1 MGNARK
7 RQGDK
12 AELAAILY
20 LAGLAPEH
28 TVERPRRVLGAGRR
42 DDEGDILVFPGVAIQ
57 VKAWRQLSDA
67 IREAATGA
75 AQQAVNAE
83 QHYHLGLSKRHA
95 ARTDSWVASAASWP
109 VSLDLAGIPVI
120 GQTARAVSI
129 VTSSVEP
136 TTDRIVLVRR
146 QGVPDLYVAH
156 PDAWITAWRTAVSA
170 PARSMGMSQLEA
182 S

>member
-42 DDEGDILVFPGVAIQ
+42 DDEGDILVFMPGAYEIGQ
-57 VKAWRQLSDA
+57 TLDA
-67 IREAATGA
+67 IGA

-83 QHYHLGLSKRHA
+83 RRYHLGLSKRHA

-146 QGVPDLYVAH
+146 QGVPALYVAH

-170 PARSMGMSQLEA
+170 PARSMDMSQLEA